1 MHTLLSSR
9 LNISIDDCNFTSRN
23 PHQPLHLRRNTD
35 RYMQSLKQFS
45 PLDTTTAEICPQHR
59 AIAAISLMRV
69 RMMSSEGAGER
80 DERWSP
86 VEGRG
91 DDESTT
97 KSTSNRGSTK
107 SLRTCQQSHSHKNA
121 TQKHNRRTL
130 NRLTDPSGQSPH
142 TACVYLKSSP
152 TVCPLF
158 APTSSHS
165 HHLHG
170 NLQKQ
175 GR

>member
-59 AIAAISLMRV
+59 AIAAISLTRV
-69 RMMSSEGAGER
+69 RTMSSEGAGER

-107 SLRTCQQSHSHKNA
+107 SLRTCQQSHSQKRNSK
-121 TQKHNRRTL
+121 TQSENPKPTNRPEWSIAAHCMCLSKT
-130 NRLTDPSGQSPH
+130 
-142 TACVYLKSSP
+142 
-152 TVCPLF
+152 
-158 APTSSHS
+158 
-165 HHLHG
+165 
-170 NLQKQ
+170 
-175 GR
+175 